1 MYFIDSKVK
10 SRGQGR
16 DTPLI
21 RFTQDGRGRDR
32 APHSVSWRPYNENA
46 LVSGVVGD
54 SSVLFTSIYIYEN
67 TQRGDT
73 QRRKDDAC
81 SRFTAGVRLP
91 VGVVSR
97 ITRPPPLT
105 YTHPLPR
112 GTDVTAMSPTTARLA
127 RHSVPTRVRSE
138 STPHHERATKALP
151 NSFPFPHS
159 PSSFRWSTSSHTLC
173 SACRSSPS
181 HPILGAGHF
190 DFQRVEHIL
199 ATSNSALGQAER
211 DNWSNPGQAAA
222 EASERGF

>member
-1 MYFIDSKVK
+1 MYRFKSKI
-10 SRGQGR
+10 QGAR
-16 DTPLI
+16 EGHATYKIPHKTDK
-21 RFTQDGRGRDR
+21 GR

-46 LVSGVVGD
+46 LVSGVVSGIPACF
-54 SSVLFTSIYIYEN
+54 SRAYIYTRTHSEE
-67 TQRGDT
+67 TRS
-73 QRRKDDAC
+73 DAKTTRARV
-81 SRFTAGVRLP
+81 SRPELVS

-159 PSSFRWSTSSHTLC
+159 PSSFRLSTSSHTLC
-173 SACRSSPS
+173 SAYRDRSPLS
-181 HPILGAGHF
+181 HAILGAGYF
-190 DFQRVEHIL
+190 DFHRREYLL
-199 ATSNSALGQAER
+199 AASNSALGQAER
-211 DNWSNPGQAAA
+211 GHWSNPGQA
-222 EASERGF
+222 ELTERGF

>member
-1 MYFIDSKVK
+1 MSGIPACF
-10 SRGQGR
+10 SRAYIYTR
-16 DTPLI
+16 THSEETRSDAKT
-21 RFTQDGRGRDR
+21 TR
-32 APHSVSWRPYNENA
+32 ARVSRPE
-46 LVSGVVGD
+46 LVS
-54 SSVLFTSIYIYEN
+54 
-67 TQRGDT
+67 
-73 QRRKDDAC
+73 
-81 SRFTAGVRLP
+81 

-190 DFQRVEHIL
+190 DFQRVEHLL

>member
-1 MYFIDSKVK
+1 MYRFKSKI
-10 SRGQGR
+10 QGAR
-16 DTPLI
+16 EGHATYKIPHKTDK
-21 RFTQDGRGRDR
+21 GR

-46 LVSGVVGD
+46 LVSGVVSGIPACF
-54 SSVLFTSIYIYEN
+54 SRAYIYTRTHSEE
-67 TQRGDT
+67 TRS
-73 QRRKDDAC
+73 DAKTTRARV
-81 SRFTAGVRLP
+81 SRPELVS